1 MSLTVNSW
9 SLIAYEDD
17 ITNPIRTLTNSDTF
31 DPAKWTTI
39 GERYCL
45 EINLSYSGTV
55 NVGDNVG
62 VSFIRSS
69 ITGAETVSTP
79 LIDKLISGSSVTS
92 SNLLNFFNYYEDS
105 GNLIVQFFF
114 LNVADYNDW
123 FADIDALGLPDDL
136 LDKNIIN
143 NTILFSNFL
152 PSQYNQLKK
161 FRIALKYD
169 TDPIEYFNFDFA
181 GKFYS
186 QNFANALPD
195 IDFVSD
201 NLIVNG
207 NFVNQL
213 STTINTTV
221 LVNFQMLN
229 PLTPGT
235 PTNMNLQVVRID
247 TLSLNEYYIAESL
260 HTQSFINLGNNQ
272 YQATFTVPF
281 ANIEPLKQYRLIYV
295 VYDTVNDY
303 FNSFP
308 ILRYADG
315 TPPSHTGKFTHN
327 WGTPNNVAGGLNTD
341 KIVTSVNQRIGSSLR
356 IDRDVY
362 SSIGI
367 PNISPYF
374 ESFKVSDK
382 DGNILRQWNRNQQIP
397 IDSVGVL
404 FGAQNIFAFVY
415 RVPIAWDNSVNEF
428 KWELTYNFPFGIE
441 IWEFTAEI
449 EVNESDDNIVFK
461 KPNGDA
467 LGVVCL
473 DELPNFII
481 VETNDPAQANNDKQV
496 ATFEGG
502 FEWYGVRDE
511 NSDITQVQNNSL
523 PNTAF
528 NWGIFAF
535 DDPYIFD
542 VTTSNGTVMSYKFRI
557 KDYID
562 NFGINAVQNKFFG
575 SILIK

>member
-1 MSLTVNSW
+1 MATLDAWRVIDGNSLRPEINNSNYTSFALGSW
-9 SLIAYEDD
+9 GTFGESIILEIDFTDAGLFDGAQFDIDVFLFGTASSGATAPRLI
-17 ITNPIRTLTNSDTF
+17 NVP
-31 DPAKWTTI
+31 TI
-39 GERYCL
+39 GNNTSTSVYRGLDFIFER
-45 EINLSYSGTV
+45 
-55 NVGDNVG
+55 
-62 VSFIRSS
+62 
-69 ITGAETVSTP
+69 TGATTYTITLQWNLLADFNTWIGFIPPIDASFLFKNTVQNTLVNDNTAVSSYNTP
-79 LIDKLISGSSVTS
+79 LNFIFASALNGGS
-92 SNLLNFFNYYEDS
+92 
-105 GNLIVQFFF
+105 
-114 LNVADYNDW
+114 
-123 FADIDALGLPDDL
+123 
-136 LDKNIIN
+136 
-143 NTILFSNFL
+143 
-152 PSQYNQLKK
+152 
-161 FRIALKYD
+161 
-169 TDPIEYFNFDFA
+169 IEYFQIPFSAKYIN
-181 GKFYS
+181 
-186 QNFANALPD
+186 QNFANTPPD
-195 IDFVSD
+195 INFDGYELFV
-201 NLIVNG
+201 G
-207 NFVNQL
+207 VNQVTQPSATL
-213 STTINTTV
+213 TTRV
-221 LVNFQMLN
+221 
-229 PLTPGT
+229 
-235 PTNMNLQVVRID
+235 
-247 TLSLNEYYIAESL
+247 
-260 HTQSFINLGNNQ
+260 
-272 YQATFTVPF
+272 QATFISTTPITNAICRVFNHVPLNDDEYNVF
-281 ANIEPLKQYRLIYV
+281 EPSLLTIISLGNDLYRATWIITASNIDPFNQYRFIFIA
-295 VYDTVNDY
+295 YDTANDK

-308 ILRYADG
+308 IDVWSDG
-315 TPPSHTGKFTHN
+315 DDSDLPSHTGKFTHN

-362 SSIGI
+362 DSLGI
-367 PNISPYF
+367 PSISPYF

-415 RVPIAWDNSVNEF
+415 RVPIAWDNSANEF
-428 KWELTYNFPFGIE
+428 KWELTYNFPFGTE

>member
-1 MSLTVNSW
+1 MATLDAWRVIDGNSLRPEINNSNYTSFALGSWGTFGESIILEIDFTDNTINTGDTFEVESFLFGINETTTTLGSLLVPAVGVTV
-9 SLIAYEDD
+9 
-17 ITNPIRTLTNSDTF
+17 TNPIYRGFEASFTRTANDKYTIKGEWYLLADFNN
-31 DPAKWTTI
+31 WTLNIPPIDASFLFKNT
-39 GERYCL
+39 L
-45 EINLSYSGTV
+45 QNTLV
-55 NVGDNVG
+55 NDN
-62 VSFIRSS
+62 
-69 ITGAETVSTP
+69 TALANYNTP
-79 LIDKLISGSSVTS
+79 LNFILATKLNAG
-92 SNLLNFFNYYEDS
+92 
-105 GNLIVQFFF
+105 
-114 LNVADYNDW
+114 A
-123 FADIDALGLPDDL
+123 
-136 LDKNIIN
+136 
-143 NTILFSNFL
+143 
-152 PSQYNQLKK
+152 
-161 FRIALKYD
+161 
-169 TDPIEYFNFDFA
+169 IEYFQIPFSAKYIN
-181 GKFYS
+181 
-186 QNFANALPD
+186 QNFANTPPD
-195 IDFVSD
+195 INFDGYELFV
-201 NLIVNG
+201 G
-207 NFVNQL
+207 VNQVTQPSATL
-213 STTINTTV
+213 TTRV
-221 LVNFQMLN
+221 
-229 PLTPGT
+229 
-235 PTNMNLQVVRID
+235 
-247 TLSLNEYYIAESL
+247 
-260 HTQSFINLGNNQ
+260 
-272 YQATFTVPF
+272 QATFISTTPITNAICRVFNHVPLNDDEYNVF
-281 ANIEPLKQYRLIYV
+281 EPSLLTIISLGNDLYRATWIITASNIDPFNQYRFIFIA
-295 VYDTVNDY
+295 YDTANDK

-308 ILRYADG
+308 IDLWSDG
-315 TPPSHTGKFTHN
+315 DDSDLPSHTGKFTHN
-327 WGTPNNVAGGLNTD
+327 WGTPNNVTGGLNKD

-356 IDRDVY
+356 IDADVY
-362 SSIGI
+362 DSLGI

-428 KWELTYNFPFGIE
+428 KWELTYNFPFGTE

-449 EVNESDDNIVFK
+449 EVNQSDDNIVFK